1 MERVLWI
8 AHAKNKTKNANT
20 GANTDTFEGA
30 TTLKLVI
37 LEHLSKLKPYMN
49 ETHHGSGVLYS
60 TTITSFTS
68 RVG

>member
-20 GANTDTFEGA
+20 YTFEGA
-30 TTLKLVI
+30 TTLKLVF
-37 LEHLSKLKPYMN
+37 LEHLSKLKPHMN
-49 ETHHGSGVLYS
+49 ETHHVSGGLYS
-60 TTITSFTS
+60 TTITSFTV